1 MDFAFSPEQ
10 EALRD
15 LARTICRD
23 HATQDRLKA
32 IEREPDWFDR
42 ALWAALAKANLLGV
56 ALPEDVGGSGLGLE
70 ELCLLLEQVGAAVA
84 PVPAWSTLVLGAL
97 PIAEF
102 GTVEQRRRWLAPAVA
117 GDVILPAALVEL
129 PAEEPAQPQTRAVRD
144 GGGWRLDGV
153 KDCVP
158 AAHLAA
164 AIVVPASVGDNEV
177 GVFLVEPSV
186 TGVTLE
192 REVATN
198 KEPQARDD
206 ARGRSRGSRRRAGRC
221 HPRARDRGLAG
232 RPCRARAVRARARG
246 RRACPTHHCG
256 LHEGAGQEQFDRPI
270 GSFQAV
276 QQRAA
281 DALDRLEAIRLT
293 TWQAAWLILDS
304 RPPARTSRPRPASA
318 ADLGHRIVYAAQHL
332 HGGIGV
338 DVDYPIHRYYLWS
351 KALEL
356 TLGSGARQLAR
367 LGEAI
372 AAER

>member
-1 MDFAFSPEQ
+1 MDFAFSLEQ

-15 LARTICRD
+15 LARTICQD

-32 IEREPDWFDR
+32 IERQPDWFDR
-42 ALWAALAKANLLGV
+42 ELWAALAKANLLGV

-102 GTVEQRRRWLAPAVA
+102 GTAEQRQRWLTPVVA
-117 GDVILPAALVEL
+117 GDAILSAALVEL
-129 PAEEPAQPQTRAVRD
+129 PAEEPAQPQTRAVRE
-144 GGGWRLDGV
+144 GVGWRLDGV

-164 AIVVPASVGDNEV
+164 VVLVPASIGENEL
-177 GVFLVEPSV
+177 GVFLVEPSAL
-186 TGVTLE
+186 GVTLE

-198 KEPQARDD
+198 KEPQARMTLAGVRLGAD
-206 ARGRSRGSRRRAGRC
+206 ALLGDATRGRAIVDWLVDRSMLGLCALELGVAERALRITAEYTKE
-221 HPRARDRGLAG
+221 RK
-232 RPCRARAVRARARG
+232 
-246 RRACPTHHCG
+246 
-256 LHEGAGQEQFDRPI
+256 QFDRPI

-281 DALDRLEAIRLT
+281 DAWIDVEAIRLT
-293 TWQAAWLILDS
+293 TWQAAWRLD
-304 RPPARTSRPRPASA
+304 RGLPARDEVTVAKFWA
-318 ADLGHRIVYAAQHL
+318 ADAGHRIVYAAQHL

-367 LGEAI
+367 LGESL